1 MGNII
6 NLGKFNSLFDFF
18 EAFPDEKSCIGYLEN
33 KRWGGN
39 IISPYDPTSKVYHR
53 GDGMYRC
60 KNTGKNFNVRIGTIF
75 EGTKLPL
82 RKWFMAIY
90 LICNHKKGISA
101 TQLSKD
107 ISVTLKTAWFL
118 LHKIRRT
125 YHVVH
130 KEKLD
135 GEVELDESF
144 VGGKNKNRHANKK
157 VKNSQGRSFK
167 DKVPVLGMLQRGG
180 NVICKVVDDTSA
192 KSLTPPIL
200 KAIKRSATL
209 YTDEWCGYD
218 TVRKI
223 YNTKMVDHGKGI
235 YVVGNA
241 YTNSIEGFWGNF
253 CKRVINGIYNHLSR
267 KYMQRYFDEFC
278 FRYNTRNVSNRERF
292 ETAISI
298 SNIRVTHQQI
308 IGK

>member
-1 MGNII
+1 MNNI
-6 NLGKFNSLFDFF
+6 NLGEFRSLYDFF
-18 EAFPDEKSCIGYLEN
+18 EAFPTEASCIAYLEN
-33 KRWGGN
+33 KRWQNGVV
-39 IISPYDPTSKVYHR
+39 SPFDPSSKVYHR

-75 EGTKLPL
+75 ESTKLPL
-82 RKWFMAIY
+82 RKWFIAIY
-90 LICNHKKGISA
+90 LMCNHKKGISA
-101 TQLSKD
+101 TQLAKD
-107 ISVTLKTAWFL
+107 IGVTEKTAWFL
-118 LHKIRRT
+118 FHKIRKT
-125 YHVVH
+125 FHIIH

-135 GEVELDESF
+135 GEVELDETF
-144 VGGKNKNRHANKK
+144 VGGKNKNRHYNKK

-180 NVICKVVDDTSA
+180 KVICQVVKDTSV

-200 KAIKRSATL
+200 KAVRRTATL

-218 TVRKI
+218 KVRKF
-223 YNTKMVDHGKGI
+223 YTTKMVDHGKGL

-253 CKRVINGIYNHLSR
+253 CKRVINGIYNFISR

-278 FRYNTRNVSNRERF
+278 FRYNTRKVSNSVRF
-292 ETAISI
+292 DMAIVNT
-298 SNIRVTHQQI
+298 NIRITQNQI
-308 IGK
+308 VGK